1 MLNLLRRVLDF
12 FREESARLESL
23 LEEGRREPLVRAIRL
38 VESAVRRT
46 DLPASTRERVIAQ
59 LREIRQQADS
69 LPGTLRF
76 AVALAAL
83 VRDLY
88 LEIRIHSP
96 NAKPAVKA
104 LHAARLAGCEVLP
117 EQGDLLDT
125 ALTALR
131 EMMTE
136 DATSVRSGLKQGREL
151 ARRFAATV
159 AATDICPPDAA
170 RTALEIADW
179 AYGDPPVVRAEAL
192 PAEQL
197 PGALRET
204 SKAQTGLM
212 DFSQSMRIWCGRTA
226 LGLTVAFSGTRANHL
241 KTLSADVEQLFMPS
255 LHYLAAAGVVR
266 LFLREFAAEPL
277 WVVGHSLGGGL
288 AQFAVAAQAA
298 EDLPRLRAVAFNA
311 AGLSLASLNV
321 LGEARMA
328 AACGRIA
335 HFTTYHDPVSAFGG
349 LLGAHLRL
357 PAVAGHDGHGIA
369 DVRASLQGALP
380 GAGAVA

>member
-23 LEEGRREPLVRAIRL
+23 LAQGQRKALVRAIRL
-38 VESAVRRT
+38 LESAVRRT
-46 DLPASTRERVIAQ
+46 DLPASKREKVAAQ
-59 LREIRQQADS
+59 LCEIRQQADS

-76 AVALAAL
+76 AVAYAAL

-125 ALTALR
+125 ALAALQ

-136 DATSVRSGLKQGREL
+136 DVTSVRQGLMQGREL
-151 ARRFAATV
+151 ARRFAASVPVQT
-159 AATDICPPDAA
+159 ICPPEAA
-170 RTALEIADW
+170 SVALEIADW
-179 AYGDPPVVRAEAL
+179 AYGDPPVVHAEAL

-197 PGALRET
+197 PAVLRET
-204 SKAQTGLM
+204 SKGQTGLM

-226 LGLTVAFSGTRANHL
+226 LGLTVAFSGTRAHHL
-241 KTLSADVEQLFMPS
+241 KTVSADVEQLFMPS

-288 AQFAVAAQAA
+288 TQFAVAAQAP
-298 EDLPRLRAVAFNA
+298 EDLPRLRGVAFNA

-328 AACGRIA
+328 AAQNRIA
-335 HFTTYHDPVSAFGG
+335 HFTTRLDPASAFGG

-357 PAVAGHDGHGIA
+357 PGASGHDGHSVA
-369 DVRASLQGALP
+369 DLRVALQNWRQSA
-380 GAGAVA
+380 